1 MDKYIN
7 ILVID
12 DNFKT
17 QNGLKE
23 ILSENGTNILIS
35 KSYEEALTIVSRKK
49 IGIII
54 LNIDTETPKNIT
66 YIKEVSLIENT
77 YLISLTNN
85 EYKGIKSVKGLNK
98 GAVDYI
104 TLPLTPNLIKAKV
117 DVFKSL
123 HFKDLKINQLLKNI
137 FPENVLSDLNE
148 QGKFLPR
155 RIENGVVLF
164 TDFVHFSQKS
174 KEIRPMEL
182 LKKLEHYFNFFEKVV
197 HRFKLEKI
205 KTIGDSYMVIG
216 GVNDSIKQPAIR
228 ACLAAI
234 EIKNFVIQEK
244 LKAKAAQKDYWDIR
258 IGIHSG
264 PLVAGIIGT
273 KKLSFDVWG
282 DTVNI
287 ASRAEQASEENEITV
302 TKSIVNQIGDFFD
315 IQERGGIEIKK
326 RGGTIKMFFLKKIKL
341 EYSLFSKGIT
351 PNTDLRILC
360 DLSNVN
366 FESMRTDILNLL
378 KNQLQ
383 KKLTYHDVEHTLE
396 VEKTALYL
404 AEIEGLNEEDII
416 ILQTAILYHDYGF
429 TVENEDNEKHAIK
442 FALDNLP
449 KYGYTQ
455 KQVQIIVDI
464 ISVTKKDAATPRNV
478 LEKIML
484 DADHDYLGREDY
496 FFIVKKLRLELE
508 NYGGKMTEKD
518 WVLFQINYLENKH
531 RFYTETA
538 KNFRVQTKK
547 ENIKKLKQK
556 LKNESIY

>member
-1 MDKYIN
+1 
-7 ILVID
+7 
-12 DNFKT
+12 
-17 QNGLKE
+17 
-23 ILSENGTNILIS
+23 
-35 KSYEEALTIVSRKK
+35 
-49 IGIII
+49 
-54 LNIDTETPKNIT
+54 
-66 YIKEVSLIENT
+66 
-77 YLISLTNN
+77 
-85 EYKGIKSVKGLNK
+85 
-98 GAVDYI
+98 
-104 TLPLTPNLIKAKV
+104 
-117 DVFKSL
+117 
-123 HFKDLKINQLLKNI
+123 
-137 FPENVLSDLNE
+137 
-148 QGKFLPR
+148 
-155 RIENGVVLF
+155 
-164 TDFVHFSQKS
+164 
-174 KEIRPMEL
+174 
-182 LKKLEHYFNFFEKVV
+182 
-197 HRFKLEKI
+197 
-205 KTIGDSYMVIG
+205 
-216 GVNDSIKQPAIR
+216 
-228 ACLAAI
+228 
-234 EIKNFVIQEK
+234 
-244 LKAKAAQKDYWDIR
+244 
-258 IGIHSG
+258 
-264 PLVAGIIGT
+264 
-273 KKLSFDVWG
+273 
-282 DTVNI
+282 
-287 ASRAEQASEENEITV
+287 
-302 TKSIVNQIGDFFD
+302 
-315 IQERGGIEIKK
+315 
-326 RGGTIKMFFLKKIKL
+326 MFFLKKIKL

-378 KNQLQ
+378 KNQLP
-383 KKLTYHDVEHTLE
+383 KKLTYHNVEHTLE

-455 KQVQIIVDI
+455 KQVQIIIDI

-508 NYGGKMTEKD
+508 NYGGKMTEKN

>member
-35 KSYEEALTIVSRKK
+35 KSYEETLTIVSRKK

-66 YIKEVSLIENT
+66 YIKEVSLIQNT

-123 HFKDLKINQLLKNI
+123 YFKDLKINQLLKNI

-216 GVNDSIKQPAIR
+216 GVTDSIKQPAIR

-378 KNQLQ
+378 KNQLP
-383 KKLTYHDVEHTLE
+383 KKLTYHNVEHTLE

-455 KQVQIIVDI
+455 KQVQIIIDI

-508 NYGGKMTEKD
+508 NYGGKMTEKN

>member
-35 KSYEEALTIVSRKK
+35 KSYEETLTIVSRKK

-123 HFKDLKINQLLKNI
+123 YFKDLKINQLLKNI

>member
-35 KSYEEALTIVSRKK
+35 KSYEETLTIVSRKK

-66 YIKEVSLIENT
+66 YIKEVSLTENT

-123 HFKDLKINQLLKNI
+123 YFKDLKINQLLKNI

-287 ASRAEQASEENEITV
+287 ASRAEHASEENDITV

-378 KNQLQ
+378 KNQLP
-383 KKLTYHDVEHTLE
+383 KKLTYHNVEHTLE

-455 KQVQIIVDI
+455 KQVQIIIDI

-508 NYGGKMTEKD
+508 NYGGKMTEKN

>member
-66 YIKEVSLIENT
+66 YIKEVSLTENT

-123 HFKDLKINQLLKNI
+123 YFKDLKINQLLKNI

-216 GVNDSIKQPAIR
+216 GVTDSIKQPAIR

-378 KNQLQ
+378 KNQLP
-383 KKLTYHDVEHTLE
+383 KKLTYHNVEHTLE

-455 KQVQIIVDI
+455 KQVQIIIDI

-508 NYGGKMTEKD
+508 NYGGKMTEKN

>member
-35 KSYEEALTIVSRKK
+35 KSYEETLTIVSRKK

-66 YIKEVSLIENT
+66 YIKEVSLTENT

-123 HFKDLKINQLLKNI
+123 YFKDLKINQLLKNI

-216 GVNDSIKQPAIR
+216 GVTDSIKQPAIR

-378 KNQLQ
+378 KNQLP
-383 KKLTYHDVEHTLE
+383 KKLTYHNVEHTLE

-455 KQVQIIVDI
+455 KQVQIIIDI

-508 NYGGKMTEKD
+508 NYGGKMTEKN

>member
-123 HFKDLKINQLLKNI
+123 YFKDLKINQLLKNI